1 MLLSHKYKFIFIHI
15 YKTAGTSIMSE
26 FVPYSRLVDRLAY
39 DFWISR
45 KVYGFILKQMGWQD
59 DGMKQFTGFHK
70 HATAYEIKE
79 KMDGNT
85 FDSYYKFAFVRNPF
99 DFLVSLYFYILQAKE
114 HIMHKDVSIMNYS
127 EFLKWYLSQNPPHQ
141 IDFLMNPNRDKI
153 LVDYIGRFETF
164 ENDVNIVKKHLNLSI
179 SSTIKHMNPSIKR
192 KSQNYKDYYDNKSR
206 DLVLS
211 YFQSDFENLGYDFNG
226 FQETIPLMQQF

>member
-1 MLLSHKYKFIFIHI
+1 MSHKYKFIFIHI
-15 YKTAGTSIMSE
+15 YKTAGTSIMGE
-26 FVPYSRLVDRLAY
+26 FVPYSRLIDRLAY
-39 DFWISR
+39 DFWFSR
-45 KVYGFILKQMGWQD
+45 KTYGVILRLMGWQD

-70 HATAYEIKE
+70 HATAYEIK
-79 KMDGNT
+79 KKIGDNT
-85 FDSYYKFAFVRNPF
+85 FDSYYKFSFVRNPF

-114 HIMHKDVSIMNYS
+114 HIMHKDVSMMDYS

-141 IDFLMNPNRDKI
+141 IDFLMNPNRDQR

-164 ENDVNIVKKHLNLSI
+164 ENDVNIVKNHLNLSI
-179 SSTIKHMNPSIKR
+179 SRDIKHMNPSIKR
-192 KSQNYKDYYDNKSR
+192 KSKNYKDYYDTNSR

-211 YFQSDFENLGYDFNG
+211 YFQSDFENLGYDFSG

>member
-1 MLLSHKYKFIFIHI
+1 MLMSHKYKFIFIHI
-15 YKTAGTSIMSE
+15 YKTAGTSIMGE
-26 FVPYSRLVDRLAY
+26 FVPYSRLIDRLAY

-45 KVYGFILKQMGWQD
+45 KVYGVILKQMGWQD

-70 HATAYEIKE
+70 HATAFDIK
-79 KMDGNT
+79 KKIGDNI
-85 FDSYYKFAFVRNPF
+85 FDSYYKFSFVRNPF

-114 HIMHKDVSIMNYS
+114 HIMHQDVSMMNYF

-141 IDFLMNPNRDKI
+141 IDFLMNPDRDQK
-153 LVDYIGRFETF
+153 LVDYIGRFETI

-179 SSTIKHMNPSIKR
+179 SSNIHHMNPSIKR
-192 KSQNYKDYYDNKSR
+192 KSKNYKDYYDHKSR

-211 YFQSDFENLGYDFNG
+211 YFKSDFENLGYDFDG